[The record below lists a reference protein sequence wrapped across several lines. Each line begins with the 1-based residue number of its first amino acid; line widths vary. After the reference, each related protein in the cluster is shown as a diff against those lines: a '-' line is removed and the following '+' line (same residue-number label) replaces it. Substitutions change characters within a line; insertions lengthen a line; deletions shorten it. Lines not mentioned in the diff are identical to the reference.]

1 MVAIEVSDAHKVAS
15 AGIGEPEMNVLR
27 GVALLLVILAE
38 PLGMAWAQDRNTAE
52 ASGSYTTDFR
62 RSENPCSEE
71 GRWINSGANGGG
83 RSNVQSTPGLAF
95 GTQIERGLYNDSIA
109 LMTGTW
115 SADQT
120 VTVTLYKG
128 TNKNTCCAEGEI
140 WIRGS
145 MGGGKMTGY
154 EMSFSILSDPDYY
167 HMAPWLGADFAA
179 GTFARSA
186 LGRTLQDGDVIKVTA
201 VGNLF
206 TLYVNS
212 IQIAQGTDN
221 TYASGNP
228 GIGFFHSSAFNGLDH
243 EWGFNSFAA
252 TGLISSDLSIRV
264 KPIAVPH

>member
-1 MVAIEVSDAHKVAS
+1 V
-15 AGIGEPEMNVLR
+15 
-27 GVALLLVILAE
+27 
-38 PLGMAWAQDRNTAE
+38 
-52 ASGSYTTDFR
+52 
-62 RSENPCSEE
+62 
-71 GRWINSGANGGG
+71 
-83 RSNVQSTPGLAF
+83 
-95 GTQIERGLYNDSIA
+95 LYNDSIG

-120 VTVTLYKG
+120 VTVTLYKA

-154 EMSFSILSDPDYY
+154 EMSFSILSNPDYY

-179 GTFARSA
+179 GTFTRSA

-201 VGNLF
+201 VGKLF
-206 TLYVNS
+206 TLYVND

-228 GIGFFHSSAFNGLDH
+228 GIGFYHSSAFNGLDH
-243 EWGFNSFAA
+243 EWGFKSFAA
-252 TGLISSDLSIRV
+252 TGRVSSDLSTRV
-264 KPIAVPH
+264 EPIAIPH